1 MSATRYRSVWLC
13 LSWLVIASLWLPP
26 NVAAAFALAAETQNL
41 ASLPSQTTES
51 VVQTQDLASL
61 PAQTVTVTNTDTVT
75 ATEVVTITPTITD
88 TTPLTATGA
97 VTVTPAITDTTP
109 LTATGAVTV
118 TPAIT
123 DTAPLTTTGVVTVTP
138 TITDTAPLT
147 AADGVTE
154 VAGIAAAAGGGSSG
168 IYGGWQL
175 TYNAPT
181 VALFR
186 GAATYNYPIELPAA
200 RGRFQPALNV
210 SYNSSR
216 VDGILSLVDSEWVG
230 LGWSVDL
237 VDIVRTDVGYAF
249 EAPNTQWLK
258 ADNNFTLLLN
268 GAGYEL
274 VAAAGVVDHGRYY
287 AGGAPDLYG
296 ERVNDCSDD
305 NNCATQNPNAGAN
318 KTKEY
323 WVVRTADGTFYRLGF
338 TVNSEQVLYKV
349 YNTNNSGGLTY
360 VGRAPNYAAYRWRV
374 DYISDVFDNVTA
386 VTYNEA
392 HGGAE
397 YGGDT
402 YRDSASLLSSIR
414 YNAYGSGQWLTEIK
428 FITNSVQFPV
438 QPAWSAAPIFGK
450 QNRLDRI
457 EVWQN
462 GTRQSLYQF
471 TYAER
476 APLSSYPYEGLI
488 RELRAI
494 QRRSGDNG
502 SGLPATTFTYQ
513 NFPNKTVCVGC
524 TPIHEL
530 VAYDYPRMTSVA
542 NGYGARTEFSYADD
556 GRANTTDQFFNYRV
570 TEMRTFDG
578 LQAIVK
584 SPARVTYEYGAR
596 CYDQND
602 GGPGATNYGSLCRG
616 LSTLNPIGPL
626 AGHATVTARSYG
638 YDGALLTRA
647 THSYYTDDSE
657 TTTAWRRALEYRS
670 QLYDGD
676 DALKQQT
683 DTTWDHTDMGS
694 AWFTHPNQIDT
705 ARYQGGATTT
715 SAVAY
720 NYDGYNHPIVEFQY
734 GDTTRPD
741 DDRTLHRQYS
751 INSNVNV
758 WIVNTVSR
766 ERVYRGIVASDA
778 GGANLK
784 TETLNYYDGNGT
796 ITLPPS
802 QGRLTRVDR
811 GGAGGTWASTV
822 YGYDAWGNLTQ
833 TTDPKGNTTTA
844 TYETTYHQ
852 FPVQTCPP
860 LSDLCTT
867 TNYYGVN
874 PAAVGGSGLFGQV
887 QRTYASYSQDT
898 DTLYSYDAFGRLTH
912 EARPGDDLSSPTT
925 RYVYHDPQGALPT
938 LLNPGFENR
947 VSSTNWTESDPG
959 NVQTY
964 AANTTQPYSGT
975 YSLRIDAAATPDHY
989 VYQDLSGGQAGRT
1002 YQVYAYVKT
1011 IGSAQLCLKVSGVA
1025 GHNAEVGCR
1034 STAGAW
1040 ELLIGSVTLPDNANR
1055 FRLSLNTPQGGPVYV
1070 DEVGVKELFAA
1081 SAYAKENATNTLW
1094 SRQVFDGL
1102 GRVIQTQS
1110 EFDGATASVV
1120 DQRYDATG
1128 NVIAQSVPY
1137 TATASASAIPWYT
1150 SPAPNAAKTTT
1161 QYDDLGRPMQVVATN
1176 GETSRFDYYGRQTA
1190 VLDAQNHL
1198 KISAV
1203 DAYGQ
1208 LIVVREYTGE
1218 YTQPLDWVALANA
1231 SAYYARTRYTYDV
1244 LGNLAIVTDTLNN
1257 VTTMTY
1263 DSLGRK
1269 TAMTDPDMGAWSY
1282 AYDLNGNLTR
1292 QTDARG
1298 KRVCFYYDTLNRL
1311 TGKHYRTDNA
1321 CPTGSNPSLNVA
1333 YTYDI
1338 GTYGKGQRTG
1348 MNDPLSG
1355 YTTWVYDARGRVK
1368 EERKTIIGD
1377 NGGTFVTQW
1386 DYDPMDRV
1394 TAMRY
1399 PQNNQAGIGE
1409 QVNTTYNAAGQVN
1422 GVASGF
1428 IYVNSSAYDIAG
1440 RLTQRNYGNNAFYVT
1455 YGYYDWIAAG
1465 QGRLKTLKTG
1475 ANSPPNNTSLQDMTY
1490 TYDEVGNVTSIVDA
1504 NTAGGAQTQSFTY
1517 DSLNR
1522 LKTAVASGGTNGTYT
1537 QKTFSYNQI
1546 GNMTNNGDGVLTY
1559 PTSGPGVARP
1569 HAVIAWGNSTYG
1581 YDANGNMTSR
1591 FDGTSTLTYDH
1602 ENRLT
1607 AVSGAA
1613 SASFVYDGDGNRVKS
1628 TMGGVTTYYIGNY
1641 FEWTDYESTMVK
1653 YYYTGGQRVAM
1664 KKGSV
1669 TTWLFG
1675 DHLGST
1681 AKTAVNGSPNN
1692 TTEQRYFPW
1701 GGTRYGSSPTAF
1713 QYTGQRNDS
1722 AIGLYYYGARYY
1734 DPALGRFV
1742 QADTIV
1748 QDLRNPQTLNRYS
1761 YTGNNP
1767 MRYVD
1772 PSGHIYGPDPYDP
1785 AALETDAERK
1795 AYAKA
1800 TGDTS
1805 VLNGLLSIEGVAP
1818 PDFDNPL
1825 SDGNPAPPQ
1834 VEGLPDDTW
1843 EWNNNWEGL
1852 GPGYRNSEDP
1862 THSVWRPD
1870 DRGISDKG
1878 TEGEDPHWHRR
1889 LPGRRGPGEAFPSNY
1904 RWGRGGERER
1914 PGWYNEKTGRYE
1926 YELAPFSSGPR
1937 VIPQPSWPTIA
1948 IPVGVGVGLTIWWA
1962 AKLLSP
1968 ACGPFALACAVAF

>member
-1 MSATRYRSVWLC
+1 MSATRYRFIWLC
-13 LSWLVIASLWLPP
+13 LSWLVIASLLLPP
-26 NVAAAFALAAETQNL
+26 NVAAAVALAAE
-41 ASLPSQTTES
+41 
-51 VVQTQDLASL
+51 TQDLASL
-61 PAQTVTVTNTDTVT
+61 PAQLQEPAVQTQNFASLPSQTVTVTNTDTVT
-75 ATEVVTITPTITD
+75 ATDGVAVAPLQSPLPTPTITD
-88 TTPLTATGA
+88 TAPLTTTG
-97 VTVTPAITDTTP
+97 V
-109 LTATGAVTV
+109 VTV

-123 DTAPLTTTGVVTVTP
+123 DTAPLTTTG
-138 TITDTAPLT
+138 
-147 AADGVTE
+147 GVTE
-154 VAGIAAAAGGGSSG
+154 VAGVAAVAGGGSSG

-186 GAATYNYPIELPAA
+186 GAAAYNYPIELPAA

-216 VDGILSLVDSEWVG
+216 MDGILSLVDSEWVG

-249 EAPNTQWLK
+249 PPTNTQWLK

-274 VAAAGVVDHGRYY
+274 VAAAGTVDHGRYY
-287 AGGAPDLYG
+287 AVGAPDLYI

-323 WVVRTADGTFYRLGF
+323 WVVRAADGTFYRLGF

-349 YNTNNSGGLTY
+349 YNTNNSGGLKY

-374 DYISDVFDNVTA
+374 DYISDVFGNVTA

-402 YRDSASLLSSIR
+402 YRDTASLLSSIR
-414 YNAYGSGQWLTEIK
+414 YNAYGSNQWLTEVK
-428 FITNSVQFPV
+428 FITNSVQFPA
-438 QPAWSAAPIFGK
+438 QPAWSSAPIFGK

-462 GTRQSLYQF
+462 GARQSLYQF
-471 TYAER
+471 TYNER
-476 APLSSYPYEGLI
+476 LPLSPLPEGLI

-502 SGLPATTFTYQ
+502 AGLPATTFAYQ
-513 NFPNKTVCVGC
+513 DFRNKTVCIGC
-524 TPIHEL
+524 SSYHEQ
-530 VAYDYPRMTSVA
+530 VAYNYPRMISVA

-556 GRANTTDQFFNYRV
+556 GRANPTDQFFNYRV
-570 TEMRTFDG
+570 TEIRTFDG

-616 LSTLNPIGPL
+616 LSTLNAIGPL

-647 THSYYTDDSE
+647 VHSYYTDDLGA
-657 TTTAWRRALEYRS
+657 TAWRSSLEYRS

-676 DALKQQT
+676 NALKQQT

-694 AWFTHPNQIDT
+694 AWFTHPIRIDT
-705 ARYQGGATTT
+705 TRYQGGATTT

-720 NYDGYNHPIVEFQY
+720 NYDGYNHPIAEFQY
-734 GDTTRPD
+734 GDTTHAN
-741 DDRTLHRQYS
+741 DDRTIHRQYS
-751 INSNVNV
+751 VNSNVNV

-784 TETLNYYDGNGT
+784 TETLNYYDGT

-822 YGYDAWGNLTQ
+822 YGYDAWGNLTH
-833 TTDPKGNTTTA
+833 TTDPKGNTTVIA
-844 TYETTYHQ
+844 YENLYHLFPIESCSADNTT
-852 FPVQTCPP
+852 VE
-860 LSDLCTT
+860 LCST
-867 TNYYGVN
+867 TNYYEVN
-874 PAAVGGSGLFGQV
+874 EETGISGDFGLFGQV
-887 QRTYASYSQDT
+887 QRTYANYNVAT
-898 DTLYSYDAFGRLTH
+898 RTIYSYDPFGRLLM
-912 EARPGDDLSSPTT
+912 EVRPGDNFSPPTT

-938 LLNPGFENR
+938 LLNSGFENR

-964 AANTTQPYSGT
+964 AQDPNQFYSDT
-975 YSLRIDAAATPDHY
+975 HSLRIDAEDTPDHY

-1034 STAGAW
+1034 ATAGAW
-1040 ELLIGSVTLPDNANR
+1040 ELLIGSVTLPANANR
-1055 FRLSLNTPQGGPVYV
+1055 FRLSLNTPQGGTVYV

-1081 SAYAKENATNTLW
+1081 SAYAKEDAAGNTLW

-1102 GRVIQTQS
+1102 GRVVQTQS
-1110 EFDGATASVV
+1110 EFNGATAGVV
-1120 DQRYDATG
+1120 DQRYDAVG

-1137 TATASASAIPWYT
+1137 TRTGSVDGPWYV
-1150 SPAPNAAKTTT
+1150 SPSPDAAKTTT
-1161 QYDDLGRPMQVVATN
+1161 QYDDLGRPTQVVATN

-1190 VLDAQNHL
+1190 VRDALNHL

-1203 DAYGQ
+1203 DDYGQ

-1231 SAYYARTRYTYDV
+1231 SAYYARTRYTYDA

-1298 KRVCFYYDTLNRL
+1298 QRICFYYDALNRL
-1311 TGKHYRTDNA
+1311 TGKHYRSDNS
-1321 CPTGSNPSLNVA
+1321 CPTSNPSLNVS
-1333 YTYDI
+1333 YSYDA

-1348 MNDPLSG
+1348 MTDASG
-1355 YTTWVYDARGRVK
+1355 STAWVYDVRGRVTQETK
-1368 EERKTIIGD
+1368 LIGASD
-1377 NGGTFVTQW
+1377 TFVTQW
-1386 DYDPMDRV
+1386 SYDPLDRV

-1399 PQNNQAGIGE
+1399 PQNNGGGTAGE
-1409 QVNTTYNAAGQVN
+1409 LVNTTYNAAGQVN
-1422 GVASGF
+1422 SVASGF

-1440 RLTQRNYGNNAFYVT
+1440 RLTRRNYGNNAFYAT

-1465 QGRLKTLKTG
+1465 QGRLQTLKTG
-1475 ANSPPNNTSLQDMTY
+1475 ASAPPNNTALQNMTY
-1490 TYDEVGNVTSIVDA
+1490 TYDKVGNVTSIVDY
-1504 NTAGGAQTQSFTY
+1504 NTAGGAQTQRFGY
-1517 DSLNR
+1517 DSLSRMITATATGGNDGIYSQSFSYNEIGNLMTR
-1522 LKTAVASGGTNGTYT
+1522 DSYDYWYNNAAHRHAVASLSTGGTP
-1537 QKTFSYNQI
+1537 
-1546 GNMTNNGDGVLTY
+1546 V
-1559 PTSGPGVARP
+1559 
-1569 HAVIAWGNSTYG
+1569 NSYG
-1581 YDANGNMTSR
+1581 YDPNGNQTTRTLNGSV
-1591 FDGTSTLTYDH
+1591 STLTYDH

-1628 TMGGVTTYYIGNY
+1628 VMGGVTTYYIGNY
-1641 FEWTDYESTMVK
+1641 FEWTGSTATMVK
-1653 YYYTGGQRVAM
+1653 YYYAGGQRVAM

-1681 AKTAVNGSPNN
+1681 SKTYVNGSGNP
-1692 TTEQRYFPW
+1692 TEQRYYPW

-1722 AIGLYYYGARYY
+1722 SIGLYFYGARYY
-1734 DPALGRFV
+1734 DPALARFV
-1742 QADTIV
+1742 QADTITP
-1748 QDLRNPQTLNRYS
+1748 DLANPQALNRYS
-1761 YTGNNP
+1761 YAFNNP
-1767 MRYVD
+1767 LAYVD
-1772 PSGHIYGPDPYDP
+1772 PSGHIPAWVAYLAGAATQYLVDMSQGAMDLVLVKTGSPFWDLDPNENFQSGRQAGRIASQITSVAMTVDGALKIIEGATALIP
-1785 AALETDAERK
+1785 TLGVGAVCTVGTAGACAIPTAGAVTAEVALAASGVAE
-1795 AYAKA
+1795 AGLGLGVISYAKK
-1800 TGDTS
+1800 
-1805 VLNGLLSIEGVAP
+1805 NPIEGNRGNAKGRPGSNIAQNKQFNGAVKEIEKQLGR
-1818 PDFDNPL
+1818 PL
-1825 SDGNPAPPQ
+1825 NANEVRQLHESLHYLEDPGYWDI
-1834 VEGLPDDTW
+1834 VDEGLNLF
-1843 EWNNNWEGL
+1843 E
-1852 GPGYRNSEDP
+1852 
-1862 THSVWRPD
+1862 
-1870 DRGISDKG
+1870 
-1878 TEGEDPHWHRR
+1878 
-1889 LPGRRGPGEAFPSNY
+1889 
-1904 RWGRGGERER
+1904 
-1914 PGWYNEKTGRYE
+1914 TGAE
-1926 YELAPFSSGPR
+1926 
-1937 VIPQPSWPTIA
+1937 
-1948 IPVGVGVGLTIWWA
+1948 
-1962 AKLLSP
+1962 
-1968 ACGPFALACAVAF
+1968 